1 MEISRQVAKA
11 RSREARRKSA
21 VAAPGIGDV
30 EKVRDLIVN
39 GQTPLSL
46 MGRFEALHDPLASP
60 RRLMRI
66 LGPIVES
73 FVLAMFDV

>member
-21 VAAPGIGDV
+21 VAATGIGDV

-39 GQTPLSL
+39 GQKPLSL
-46 MGRFEALHDPLASP
+46 TGRFEARHDPLASP

>member
-1 MEISRQVAKA
+1 
-11 RSREARRKSA
+11 
-21 VAAPGIGDV
+21 
-30 EKVRDLIVN
+30 
-39 GQTPLSL
+39 
-46 MGRFEALHDPLASP
+46 MGRFETLHDPLASP